1 MFFFIF
7 SLYLYVNTF
16 IMGRLD
22 KLKREA
28 INEANKRNLG
38 LLTESN
44 AGRIEN
50 RDTDTCLIKCDIKH
64 AKYGSN
70 GEIVK
75 KIQHLLGNNGFNQGA
90 QGGGIKKGCLEE
102 WPVCDGKFRRET
114 RKAVEEFQRQYKLSV
129 DGVVGP
135 KTLDK
140 MCEVLKFT
148 ISLPKEKFCPFQCK
162 CDDIDIEI
170 EEPGVGSPTNP
181 RLDEPGDPIDGDID
195 IEIDIKDEQCGDIFM
210 CIKKISSSSPTIGDK
225 WKAFMECVKRIKGLP
240 PIGDSDS
247 CEGCPEWINRMP
259 YIKDPIYG
267 REPSKEQIAFEDEC
281 IRKGCSKKAV

>member
-1 MFFFIF
+1 M
-7 SLYLYVNTF
+7 LYLYVNTF

-38 LLTESN
+38 LLTESR
-44 AGRIEN
+44 AGSIEKG
-50 RDTDTCLIKCDIKH
+50 DTDTCLIKCNIKH

-102 WPVCDGKFRRET
+102 WPVCDGKFRKET
-114 RKAVEEFQRQYKLSV
+114 KKAVEEFQRENKLSV

-195 IEIDIKDEQCGDIFM
+195 IEIDINDDQCENVFYCIRKVSSADESYQ
-210 CIKKISSSSPTIGDK
+210 SK
-225 WKAFMECVKRIKGLP
+225 WKAFMECIKGIKGLP

-247 CEGCPEWINRMP
+247 CAGCPKFKHRGPVVTYPGYREETQEEKDFINKC
-259 YIKDPIYG
+259 IK
-267 REPSKEQIAFEDEC
+267 
-281 IRKGCSKKAV
+281 KGCTSPVY

>member
-1 MFFFIF
+1 
-7 SLYLYVNTF
+7 
-16 IMGRLD
+16 MGRLD

-38 LLTESN
+38 LLTEGR
-44 AGRIEN
+44 AGSIEKG
-50 RDTDTCLIKCDIKH
+50 DTDTCLIKCNIKH

-75 KIQHLLGNNGFNQGA
+75 KIQHLLGNNGFNEGA

-102 WPVCDGKFRRET
+102 WSACDGKFRSET
-114 RKAVEEFQRQYKLSV
+114 RKAVEEFQREYKLSV
-129 DGVVGP
+129 DGVVGS

-148 ISLPKEKFCPFQCK
+148 NSLSKEKFCPFQCN
-162 CDDIDIEI
+162 CDEI
-170 EEPGVGSPTNP
+170 GIQEPGVGSPTDP
-181 RLDEPGDPIDGDID
+181 IDGRPGDPIDGDID
-195 IEIDIKDEQCGDIFM
+195 IEIDINDDQCENVFYCIRKVSSADESYQ
-210 CIKKISSSSPTIGDK
+210 SK

-247 CEGCPEWINRMP
+247 CEGCPEYVNRMP
-259 YIKDPIYG
+259 YIKNIG
-267 REPSKEQIAFEDEC
+267 FEPSKEQIAFQDNC
-281 IRKGCSKKAV
+281 IKKGCSQKVM

>member
-1 MFFFIF
+1 
-7 SLYLYVNTF
+7 
-16 IMGRLD
+16 MGRLS

-38 LLTESN
+38 LLTEGR
-44 AGRIEN
+44 AGSIEKG
-50 RDTDTCLIKCDIKH
+50 DTDTCLIKCDIKH

-75 KIQHLLGNNGFNQGA
+75 KIQHLLGNNGFNEGA

-102 WPVCDGKFRRET
+102 WPVCDGKFRKET
-114 RKAVEEFQRQYKLSV
+114 KKAVEEFQRKYNLSV

-148 ISLPKEKFCPFQCK
+148 NSLSKDDFCPFQCN
-162 CDDIDIEI
+162 CDEI
-170 EEPGVGSPTNP
+170 GIQEPGVGSPTDP
-181 RLDEPGDPIDGDID
+181 IGTPGDPIDGDI
-195 IEIDIKDEQCGDIFM
+195 EIDIKDKQCGDVFY
-210 CIKKISSSSPTIGDK
+210 CIRKISSSSPTIGDK
-225 WKAFMECVKRIKGLP
+225 WKAFMKCIKGIKGLP

-247 CEGCPEWINRMP
+247 CAGCPKWSHEGPVVTFPGYRQRTQKEILFINKC
-259 YIKDPIYG
+259 IK
-267 REPSKEQIAFEDEC
+267 
-281 IRKGCSKKAV
+281 KGCTTPVY

>member
-1 MFFFIF
+1 
-7 SLYLYVNTF
+7 
-16 IMGRLD
+16 MGRLD

-38 LLTESN
+38 LLTE
-44 AGRIEN
+44 GRSGSIEKG
-50 RDTDTCLIKCDIKH
+50 DTDTCLIKCNIKH

-75 KIQHLLGNNGFNQGA
+75 KIQHLLGNNGFNEGA

-102 WPVCDGKFRRET
+102 WSACDGKFRSET

-148 ISLPKEKFCPFQCK
+148 NSLSKENFCPFQCN
-162 CDDIDIEI
+162 CDEI
-170 EEPGVGSPTNP
+170 GIQEPGVGSPTDP
-181 RLDEPGDPIDGDID
+181 IDGRPGDPIDGDID
-195 IEIDIKDEQCGDIFM
+195 IEIDINDDQCENVFY
-210 CIKKISSSSPTIGDK
+210 CIRKISSSSPTIGDK

-247 CEGCPEWINRMP
+247 CEGCPEYVNRMP
-259 YIKDPIYG
+259 YIKGGGGY
-267 REPSKEQIAFEDEC
+267 EPTKEEIAFGDEC
-281 IRKGCSKKAV
+281 IRKGCSQKVM